1 MSLSQNLN
9 EFRFNLDTLD
19 LMTSMGRT
27 TEQATTMLT
36 ELGFNQQ
43 LVQFMVSHRNILNMV
58 LLRLQLYSEQNTNEA
73 KVRSGLAS
81 LNNSSVHTLL
91 DYLFKTPTA
100 TVVTVKKSTSVVT
113 PVVTAVVTAVSP
125 PTPPVL
131 VPDDE
136 SEAEAEVE
144 EEEENFFETF
154 FSAHVRE
161 SDDATNSVKLS
172 HMYETFTK
180 WWNNVYT
187 DEVPSKDDLKEF
199 FSEKLGRPVKSTIS
213 NVILV

>member
-9 EFRFNLDTLD
+9 EFRFNLETLD

-27 TEQATTMLT
+27 TEQATAMLT

-43 LVQFMVSHRNILNMV
+43 LVQFMVSQRNILNMV
-58 LLRLQLYSEQNTNEA
+58 LLRLQLYSEQNTSEV
-73 KVRSGLAS
+73 KVRSGLAG
-81 LNNSSVHTLL
+81 LNNPSVHTLL
-91 DYLFKTPTA
+91 DYLFK
-100 TVVTVKKSTSVVT
+100 VTQSVKKST
-113 PVVTAVVTAVSP
+113 PVVPLVIP
-125 PTPPVL
+125 PPLTPPVM

-136 SEAEAEVE
+136 SEEAEME
-144 EEEENFFETF
+144 EEGEENYFETF

-172 HMYETFTK
+172 HMYEVFTK
-180 WWNNVYT
+180 WWNEIYT
-187 DEVPSKDDLKEF
+187 DEVPSKDDLKVF

-213 NVILV
+213 NVTLV

>member
-9 EFRFNLDTLD
+9 EFRFNLETLD

-43 LVQFMVSHRNILNMV
+43 LVQFMVSQRNILNMV
-58 LLRLQLYSEQNTNEA
+58 LLRLQLYSEQNTSEA
-73 KVRSGLAS
+73 KVRSGLAG
-81 LNNSSVHTLL
+81 LNNPSVHTLL
-91 DYLFKTPTA
+91 DYLFK
-100 TVVTVKKSTSVVT
+100 VTQSVKKSTLNQ
-113 PVVTAVVTAVSP
+113 SP
-125 PTPPVL
+125 PLTPPVI

-136 SEAEAEVE
+136 SEEAEE
-144 EEEENFFETF
+144 EGDENYFETF

-172 HMYETFTK
+172 HMYEVFTK
-180 WWNNVYT
+180 WWNETYT
-187 DEVPSKDDLKEF
+187 DEVPSKDDLKVF
-199 FSEKLGRPVKSTIS
+199 FSEKLGHPVKSTIS
-213 NVILV
+213 NITLV

>member
-43 LVQFMVSHRNILNMV
+43 LVQFMVSQRNVLNMV
-58 LLRLQLYSEQNTNEA
+58 LLRLQLYSEQNTSED

-81 LNNSSVHTLL
+81 LNNSSIHTLL
-91 DYLFKTPTA
+91 DYLFKPSIA
-100 TVVTVKKSTSVVT
+100 QQVVQPVQAVAQVVKKTT
-113 PVVTAVVTAVSP
+113 PVVA
-125 PTPPVL
+125 PV
-131 VPDDE
+131 E
-136 SEAEAEVE
+136 SEEEEVE
-144 EEEENFFETF
+144 EEAEEENYFETF

-161 SDDATNSVKLS
+161 SEDATNSVKLS
-172 HMYETFTK
+172 HMYEVFTK
-180 WWNNVYT
+180 WWNETYT

-213 NVILV
+213 NVTLV

>member
-27 TEQATTMLT
+27 TEQATSMLT

-43 LVQFMVSHRNILNMV
+43 LVQFMVSQRNILNMV
-58 LLRLQLYSEQNTNEA
+58 LLRLQLYSEQNTSEV
-73 KVRSGLAS
+73 KVRSGLAG
-81 LNNSSVHTLL
+81 LNNPSVHTLL
-91 DYLFKTPTA
+91 DYLFK
-100 TVVTVKKSTSVVT
+100 VTQSVKKST
-113 PVVTAVVTAVSP
+113 PVVALVSP
-125 PTPPVL
+125 PPLTPPVM

-136 SEAEAEVE
+136 E
-144 EEEENFFETF
+144 EEEEEGEENYFETF

-172 HMYETFTK
+172 HMYEVFTK
-180 WWNNVYT
+180 WWNEIYT

-213 NVILV
+213 NITLV